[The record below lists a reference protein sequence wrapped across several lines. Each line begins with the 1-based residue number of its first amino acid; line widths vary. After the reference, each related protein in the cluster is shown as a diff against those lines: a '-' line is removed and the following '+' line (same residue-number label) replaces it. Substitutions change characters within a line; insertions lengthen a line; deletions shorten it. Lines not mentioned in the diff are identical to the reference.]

1 MTAFVPRES
10 DEVRRVVEWAVAERQ
25 PLALHGANSLAG
37 WGKPINA
44 AHSLDLSALAG
55 VVDYEPA
62 ELVLT
67 AKPGTT
73 LAEVNDLVARN
84 NQMLAFEPPDF
95 GPLFGGAAGQGT
107 LGGMVGANLFGPRRF
122 KAGALRDHLLGF
134 HAVSGRGEIFKA
146 GAKVVKNVTGYDLPK
161 LVAGAW
167 GTLAV
172 LTEITVKVLPA
183 PEKTRTVLLYGL
195 TPQQAVQ
202 AMSDAAGSAHEV
214 SGLAHLPTGIAA
226 RSSVDHVQGANA
238 SITALRVEGA
248 PQSVA
253 WRCDALRK
261 LFATYRQEELHSS
274 RSLAF
279 WAEVRDARLLP
290 MTACLWRLSVTPMEA
305 PAVLAALPPGDWLL
319 DQGGGLI
326 WLALD
331 APQADAVRAAFAA
344 GHATL
349 VRAPADLRAATAVWQ
364 EQPPALAA
372 LSRRVKDAFDP
383 HAILNP
389 GRFP

>member
-290 MTACLWRLSVTPMEA
+290 MTACLWRLSVTPMQA

>member
-37 WGKPINA
+37 WGRPTNT

-55 VVDYEPA
+55 IVDYEPA
-62 ELVLT
+62 ELILT

-195 TPQQAVQ
+195 APQQAVQ
-202 AMSDAAGSAHEV
+202 VMSDAAGSAHEV
-214 SGLAHLPTGIAA
+214 SGLAHLPASVAA
-226 RSSVDHVQGANA
+226 HSSVDHVRGAAA
-238 SITALRVEGA
+238 SVTALRVEGA

-261 LFATYRQEELHSS
+261 LFAAYKQEELHSAH
-274 RSLAF
+274 SLAF

-290 MTACLWRLSVTPMEA
+290 MTACLWRLSVTPMQA
-305 PAVLAALPPGDWLL
+305 PAVLAALPSGDWLL
-319 DQGGGLI
+319 DQAGGMI

-331 APQADAVRAAFAA
+331 APQANAVRAAFAT

-349 VRAPADLRAATAVWQ
+349 VRAPADLRASTAVWQ
-364 EQPPALAA
+364 PQPAALTA

>member
-37 WGKPINA
+37 WGRPTNT
-44 AHSLDLSALAG
+44 AHSLDLCALTG

-172 LTEITVKVLPA
+172 LTELTVKVLPA

-195 TPQQAVQ
+195 APQQAVQ
-202 AMSDAAGSAHEV
+202 VMSDAAGSAHEV
-214 SGLAHLPTGIAA
+214 SGLAHLPASVAA
-226 RSSVDHVQGANA
+226 HSSVDHVRGAAA
-238 SITALRVEGA
+238 SVTALRVEGA

-261 LFATYRQEELHSS
+261 LFAAYKQEELHSAH
-274 RSLAF
+274 SLAF
-279 WAEVRDARLLP
+279 WAEVRDVGLLP
-290 MTACLWRLSVTPMEA
+290 MTACLWRLSVTPMQA

-331 APQADAVRAAFAA
+331 APQAEAVRAAFAT

-349 VRAPADLRAATAVWQ
+349 ARAPADMRASTAVWQ
-364 EQPPALAA
+364 PQPAALAA

>member
-10 DEVRRVVEWAVAERQ
+10 DEVRRVVEWAMAERQ

-37 WGKPINA
+37 WGRATSA
-44 AHSLDLSALAG
+44 AHSLDLSALSG
-55 VVDYEPA
+55 VMDYEPA
-62 ELVLT
+62 ELILT
-67 AKPGTT
+67 ARPGTK
-73 LAEVNDLVARN
+73 LSDVNDLVARN
-84 NQMLAFEPPDF
+84 GQMLAFEPPDF

-134 HAVSGRGEIFKA
+134 HAVSGRGEAFKA

-202 AMSDAAGSAHEV
+202 AMADAAGSAHEV
-214 SGLAHLPTGIAA
+214 SGLAHLPPAIAA
-226 RSSVDHVQGANA
+226 RSSIDHVRNA
-238 SITALRVEGA
+238 DASVTALRIEGA

-253 WRCDALRK
+253 WRCAALRK
-261 LFATYRQEELHSS
+261 LFAAYRQEELHSS
-274 RSLAF
+274 RSRAL
-279 WAEVRDARLLP
+279 WAEVRDVRLLP
-290 MTACLWRLSVTPMEA
+290 LTACLWRLSVTPMQA
-305 PAVLAALPPGDWLL
+305 PAVLAALPPGEHLL
-319 DQGGGLI
+319 DQAGGTI

-331 APQADAVRAAFAA
+331 APRADAVRAAFVT

-349 VRAPADLRAATAVWQ
+349 MRAPADVRAAAAVWQ
-364 EQPPALAA
+364 PQPPALAA